1 MTAVD
6 NALLAGAG
14 GGNAG
19 NAVAGNGSVS
29 DLFMTLLVAQI
40 RNQDPLSP
48 MESKDFINQF
58 ASMTQVETMQTLSSL
73 TSSSAALQES
83 MLVVNLGAQVG
94 SDMMVA
100 AGGVSLDGEPV
111 KGAFVLQ
118 SGATDVALLLTGADG
133 NTHRIAMG
141 PQDAGTINFSI
152 DPRQHGLVA
161 GRYTLKIETGSGEA
175 PRAELQGRLLGVRL
189 DAQGRVVLD
198 VSASAKSA
206 PATSPDSWAATAAP
220 RPPRSK
226 EPDGPWH
233 STSHSAASTQ
243 SPASSTRSATTSPTA
258 AATASSPVAPTSPR
272 RTPRA
277 RPAACTWARPRSR

>member
-83 MLVVNLGAQVG
+83 
-94 SDMMVA
+94 
-100 AGGVSLDGEPV
+100 P
-111 KGAFVLQ
+111 
-118 SGATDVALLLTGADG
+118 
-133 NTHRIAMG
+133 
-141 PQDAGTINFSI
+141 
-152 DPRQHGLVA
+152 
-161 GRYTLKIETGSGEA
+161 GR
-175 PRAELQGRLLGVRL
+175 
-189 DAQGRVVLD
+189 
-198 VSASAKSA
+198 
-206 PATSPDSWAATAAP
+206 ATSGD
-220 RPPRSK
+220 
-226 EPDGPWH
+226 
-233 STSHSAASTQ
+233 
-243 SPASSTRSATTSPTA
+243 
-258 AATASSPVAPTSPR
+258 
-272 RTPRA
+272 
-277 RPAACTWARPRSR
+277 

>member
-6 NALLAGAG
+6 NSLLAGAATPAAG
-14 GGNAG
+14 G
-19 NAVAGNGSVS
+19 AVAANGRGAS
-29 DLFMTLLVAQI
+29 DLFMTLLLAQI
-40 RNQDPLSP
+40 RNQDPLAP
-48 MESKDFINQF
+48 MESKDFVNQF
-58 ASMTQVETMQTLSSL
+58 ASMSQVETMQTLSSL

-118 SGATDVALLLTGADG
+118 SAATDVALLLTGADG

-175 PRAELQGRLLGVRL
+175 PRAELQGCLLGVRL

-198 VSASAKSA
+198 VSGVGEVGTGDIS
-206 PATSPDSWAATAAP
+206 
-220 RPPRSK
+220 RFLGRN
-226 EPDGPWH
+226 GG
-233 STSHSAASTQ
+233 TQ
-243 SPASSTRSATTSPTA
+243 TTSQQGA
-258 AATASSPVAPTSPR
+258 
-272 RTPRA
+272 
-277 RPAACTWARPRSR
+277 

>member
-14 GGNAG
+14 SGNAG

-48 MESKDFINQF
+48 LESKDFINQF

-100 AGGVSLDGEPV
+100 AGGVSLGADPV
-111 KGAFVLQ
+111 QGAFVLD
-118 SGATDVALLLTGADG
+118 APAAEVAVLLTGADG
-133 NTHRIAMG
+133 STRRIELGAH
-141 PQDAGTINFSI
+141 DAGTVQFSI
-152 DPRQHGLVA
+152 DPRKLGLPA
-161 GRYTLKIETGSGEA
+161 GRYALRIEAGTGEA

-189 DAQGRVVLD
+189 DAQGQVVLD
-198 VSASAKSA
+198 VAGVGEVGTGDIS
-206 PATSPDSWAATAAP
+206 
-220 RPPRSK
+220 RFLGRS
-226 EPDGPWH
+226 GG
-233 STSHSAASTQ
+233 T
-243 SPASSTRSATTSPTA
+243 
-258 AATASSPVAPTSPR
+258 
-272 RTPRA
+272 RTPSQQGA
-277 RPAACTWARPRSR
+277 

>member
-118 SGATDVALLLTGADG
+118 SAATDVALLLTGADG

-198 VSASAKSA
+198 VSGVGEVGTGDIS
-206 PATSPDSWAATAAP
+206 
-220 RPPRSK
+220 RFLGRN
-226 EPDGPWH
+226 GG
-233 STSHSAASTQ
+233 TQ
-243 SPASSTRSATTSPTA
+243 TTSQQGA
-258 AATASSPVAPTSPR
+258 
-272 RTPRA
+272 
-277 RPAACTWARPRSR
+277 